1 MRKTIDLDT
10 LITATVT
17 GVICD
22 DNSIHITARSLMG
35 KYRSY
40 LIAIEGNELTVTG
53 YAEVAEDEKKEEA
66 LLPKRKRSC

>member
-22 DNSIHITARSLMG
+22 DNSIYITARSLMG

-40 LIAIEGNELTVTG
+40 LIAVEGNELTVTG

-66 LLPKRKRSC
+66 LLLKRKRSR

>member
-40 LIAIEGNELTVTG
+40 LIAVEGNELTVTG
-53 YAEVAEDEKKEEA
+53 YAEVAENEKKEKA
-66 LLPKRKRSC
+66 LLSKHKRAE